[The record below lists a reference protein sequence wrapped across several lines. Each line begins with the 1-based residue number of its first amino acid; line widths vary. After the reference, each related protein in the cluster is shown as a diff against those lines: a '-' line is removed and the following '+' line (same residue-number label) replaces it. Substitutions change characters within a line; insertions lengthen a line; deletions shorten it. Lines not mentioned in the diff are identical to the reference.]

1 MTTEPNSSDHGENGL
16 NPPKSDGSAVP
27 TRPAKDARDTATGPN
42 PTKESATLAYEDV
55 ATPRPAAGEF
65 STGTVFGEYEL
76 REEIARGGMGVVY
89 RAQHLPLN
97 RTVALK
103 MILSGQL
110 ASEEDVKRF
119 FLDAEAAASLD
130 HPGIVPIYE
139 IGQHGGQHFF
149 SMKYIEGGSLAGRL
163 EDLRKEPRQ
172 ALELLMKVA
181 RAVHH
186 AHQRGILHRD
196 LKPAN
201 ILIDKKGDPL
211 VSDFGLAKHLRGDSD
226 VTNTGAILGTPKYM
240 SPEQASGTRE
250 VTTAADIY
258 SLGAM
263 LYQIL
268 VGRPPH
274 EGATPLKVVMKV
286 LDEKPKWPREID
298 GKIDR
303 GLELICM
310 KCLERDPDTRY
321 SSAAALAE
329 DLEHWLAGES
339 ISVRPPSLGSV
350 FGVWLRNN
358 LRSAVGAAVAGIIA
372 GFVLAAAFW
381 MTALNAPMSAAA
393 ELYEHFPSERR
404 PLLAVDVTP
413 LEMGWELHWVW
424 LLHLVWVLIALTS
437 IGLMNGLLVRPT
449 TRMAMIG
456 SGVIA
461 GLVASLV
468 AFAVSYGWGSL
479 FSSVVEPV
487 QQDLRDITEAA
498 FASTPDEA
506 ARGQRALLRRYP
518 DLADVSPESR
528 GNLVYRKVYLDQFT
542 GIPIGLWLG
551 AVSVLMMGM
560 IPAISGTL
568 IAGSLL
574 QRKQRLAAILIP
586 YMEIMGTASLACLFL
601 VGNTVGQWS
610 GFPIIAPPLHYQVP
624 FYGLLFLASIAAYRC
639 WNLPVRGVLHIVWIL
654 VAVLYFA
661 EMGRTMYARQVA
673 ADLVEQG
680 RLADAAIRIERKAQ
694 DHRSDAA
701 TQFSAAVLRA
711 RLGQWDRHAAHCRE
725 MLKRFARS
733 SDPSKADLTAKA
745 CLLSPQV
752 VELEKALRL
761 ANVATQEGKGT
772 DFEPW
777 YEFAQG
783 LAAYRTHKYDGVEE
797 HLASAEQSPAQ
808 FFAATATLLRSMT
821 RRQLKRPQEA
831 DQLLQKAQLRYTEAA
846 KTADKE
852 FWEDRLIYEILHEEA
867 RTDIT
872 NEQH

>member
-1 MTTEPNSSDHGENGL
+1 MPT
-16 NPPKSDGSAVP
+16 PPGRD
-27 TRPAKDARDTATGPN
+27 AKDTATGPN
-42 PTKESATLAYEDV
+42 QKKVDATLASENVSEARTEVGKID
-55 ATPRPAAGEF
+55 
-65 STGTVFGEYEL
+65 TVTMFGEYEL

-89 RAQHLPLN
+89 RAKHLPLN

-119 FLDAEAAASLD
+119 FLEAEAAASLD

-149 SMKYIEGGSLAGRL
+149 SMKYIGGGSLANRL
-163 EDLRKEPRQ
+163 EVLRKEPRS

-201 ILIDKKGDPL
+201 ILIDEKGNPL
-211 VSDFGLAKHLRGDSD
+211 VSDLGLAKHLRGDSD
-226 VTNTGAILGTPKYM
+226 VTTTGAILGTPRYM

-274 EGATPLKVVMKV
+274 EGATPLEV
-286 LDEKPKWPREID
+286 LRNVIEEKPSRPREID

-310 KCLERDPDTRY
+310 KCLERDPDARY

-329 DLEHWLAGES
+329 DLEHWLAGQS

-350 FGVWLRNN
+350 FGAWLQNN
-358 LRSAVGAAVAGIIA
+358 LRSAAGAVVTGIIA
-372 GFVLAAAFW
+372 GFALAAVFW
-381 MTALNAPMSAAA
+381 MTTLSTPMSAAA
-393 ELYEHFPSERR
+393 ELYEHFPSERH
-404 PLLAVDVTP
+404 PLLAVKVTP
-413 LEMGWELHWVW
+413 PEIGPV
-424 LLHLVWVLIALTS
+424 LHLVWVLIALTS
-437 IGLMNGLLVRPT
+437 IGLINGLLVRPT
-449 TRMAMIG
+449 TRTAMIG

-461 GLVASLV
+461 GLVTSLV
-468 AFAVSYGWGSL
+468 AFALSYGWGSL
-479 FSSVVEPV
+479 FSSVIEPV
-487 QQDLRDITEAA
+487 RQDLQDITTAA
-498 FASTPDEA
+498 FASTPEDA

-518 DLADVSPESR
+518 DLADISPKAR
-528 GNLVYRKVYLDQFT
+528 GDVVYWKVYMDQFT

-551 AVSVLMMGM
+551 SIGVLIMGM
-560 IPAISGTL
+560 TPAIFGTL
-568 IAGSLL
+568 LAGSLL
-574 QRKQRLAAILIP
+574 QHQQRLVAILVP

-601 VGNTVGQWS
+601 VVNTVGRWS
-610 GFPIIAPPLHYQVP
+610 GFPIIAPPLHYQLP

-639 WNLPVRGVLHIVWIL
+639 WKLPVRSVLHIVWIA
-654 VAVLYFA
+654 VAVLYFG
-661 EMGRTMYARQVA
+661 EMGRTMYASQVA

-680 RLADAAIRIERKAQ
+680 HLEDAAIRLERSAQ
-694 DHRSDAA
+694 YHRSEAI
-701 TQFSAAVLRA
+701 TQFGAAVLRA
-711 RLGQWDRHAAHCRE
+711 KLGEWGRHAAHSRA
-725 MLKRFARS
+725 MVRRFSRT
-733 SDPSKADLTAKA
+733 SDPSKADLTAKV

-752 VELEKALRL
+752 VELEAALRL
-761 ANVATQEGKGT
+761 ADVATQEGKGT
-772 DFEPW
+772 DLEPW

-783 LAAYRTHKYDGVEE
+783 LAAYRTRNYDSVEE

-808 FFAATATLLRSMT
+808 VFAATATLLKSMT
-821 RRQLKRPQEA
+821 RRQLQRPEEA
-831 DQLLQKAQLRYTEAA
+831 DRLLQQAHMRYTDALQ
-846 KTADKE
+846 TADKE
-852 FWEDRLIYEILHEEA
+852 YWADRLIYEVLQAEA
-867 RTDIT
+867 RADVP
-872 NEQH
+872 NETALTIGE